1 MHPRS
6 RRLAVFALGM
16 AAATL
21 IASAATP
28 AQADPARAP
37 RGTDAAATG
46 VGPVSA
52 GTDRV
57 AREVADALAD
67 PATRDRV
74 VSAVTAGPV
83 DLLTAGLNA
92 RADRT
97 ARSVNQA
104 VLAAKGL
111 PENTGS
117 VLRLRLGH
125 DSMAALLTR
134 SERPLV
140 AAASTDDAMTGVAAY
155 DPAGGRVLLDPVRV
169 PTRPVLVVEV
179 DVRKSMERGLAQVR
193 HELAARGLAPV
204 RRDAAGPAGGGSTVT
219 AQAGYWATKVNAIRL
234 NDDKEPWIKG
244 AAEIFNVVGGFGL
257 DGKATVNIVEM
268 PYLDN
273 DGTIYYPN
281 QLLVHFNNYKYNLA
295 DVVMWED
302 DGDTNYRDLAKALI
316 TALLTVVDYGAY
328 TPLVSAIIDAM
339 PASWWTDDPDYVD
352 SWYTL
357 STGSSGRLNGAAANG
372 WMDVAPYWVQQL

>member
-1 MHPRS
+1 MRPRS
-6 RRLAVFALGM
+6 LRLAVLSLGL
-16 AAATL
+16 AATTL
-21 IASAATP
+21 IASTATP
-28 AQADPARAP
+28 AQASPDDARPAAP
-37 RGTDAAATG
+37 SG
-46 VGPVSA
+46 VGPVFSA
-52 GTDRV
+52 TDRV
-57 AREVADALAD
+57 AREVAGALAD

-74 VSAVTAGPV
+74 VSAVTAGRV
-83 DLLTAGLNA
+83 DLLAAGLDA
-92 RADRT
+92 RTERT
-97 ARSVNQA
+97 ARSVNRT

-111 PENTGS
+111 PEATGS

-125 DSMAALLTR
+125 DGMLAALNR
-134 SERPLV
+134 DEIPLV
-140 AAASTDDAMTGVAAY
+140 AAAPTDDVLTGVVAY
-155 DPAGGRVLLDPVRV
+155 GPAGGRVLLDPVRL

-179 DVRKSMERGLAQVR
+179 DVRTAMEWGLAQVR
-193 HELAARGLAPV
+193 QELSARGLAPA
-204 RRDAAGPAGGGSTVT
+204 RNTVT

-234 NDDKEPWIKG
+234 NDDKEPWAKG

-257 DGKATVNIVEM
+257 DGKPTVNIVEM

-273 DGTIYYPN
+273 DGTVYYPN
-281 QLLVHFNNYKYNLA
+281 QLLVHYNNYKYNLA

-316 TALLTVVDYGAY
+316 TALLTVVDHGTY
-328 TPLVSAIIDAM
+328 TPLVNAIIDAM

-372 WMDVAPYWVQQL
+372 WMDVVPYWVQEL